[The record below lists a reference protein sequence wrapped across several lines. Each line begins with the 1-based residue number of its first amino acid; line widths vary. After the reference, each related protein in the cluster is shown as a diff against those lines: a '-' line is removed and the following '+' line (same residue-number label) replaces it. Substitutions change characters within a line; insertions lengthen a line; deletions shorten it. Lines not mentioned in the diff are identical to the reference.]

1 MKSRPMSAS
10 RSLPVTSRKQLIQ
23 RIQRELEKRGYPRL
37 QMMLLVALTGGAGF
51 LASFALLVSGVDSLG
66 VRYSVAVAIAYL
78 VFLVLLWIWLRTDF
92 DTYDGLDEV
101 ATDLMDAIPNSAT
114 RGAKGWSGGGGS
126 HSGGGSSGRWDDGS
140 SSEPL
145 VELPDVSL
153 PGADVVADAD
163 EFAIPL
169 AVILAVVGI
178 TLVTLFASF
187 TVILSAP
194 VLFAE
199 LIVDG
204 VLAASLYKRL
214 RRTDSRHWLQ
224 SAVRRTIV
232 PFAITAILAGA
243 IGWGLAMYAPGART
257 LGDALAILA
266 E

>member
-1 MKSRPMSAS
+1 MKPRSMSVS
-10 RSLPVTSRKQLIQ
+10 RSLPITSRKQLVQ

-37 QMMLLVALTGGAGF
+37 QMMLLVVPTGGAGF
-51 LASFALLVSGVDSLG
+51 LASFALLLSGVDSLG

-78 VFLVLLWIWLRTDF
+78 VFLVLLWIWLRTDM
-92 DTYDGLDEV
+92 DSYDGLDQV
-101 ATDLMDAIPNSAT
+101 ATDLMDAIPSQGT
-114 RGAKGWSGGGGS
+114 KGWSGSGGS
-126 HSGGGSSGRWDDGS
+126 YSGGGSTGRWDDGS

-153 PGADVVADAD
+153 PGADAVAEAD

-169 AVILAVVGI
+169 AIILSVVGI
-178 TLVTLFASF
+178 ALVILFASF

-214 RRTDSRHWLQ
+214 RRIDSRHWLQ

-232 PFAITAILAGA
+232 PFAMTAILAGA
-243 IGWGLAMYAPGART
+243 IGWGLSVYAPGAST
-257 LGDALAILA
+257 LGDALTILA

>member
-1 MKSRPMSAS
+1 MKPRPMSAG

-23 RIQRELEKRGYPRL
+23 RVQRELEKRGYPRL

-51 LASFALLVSGVDSLG
+51 LASFALLVSGIDALG
-66 VRYSVAVAIAYL
+66 VRYSAAVAIAYL

-92 DTYDGLDEV
+92 DTYDGLDQV
-101 ATDLMDAIPNSAT
+101 ATDLVDAIPNSAT
-114 RGAKGWSGGGGS
+114 RAAKGWSAGGGS
-126 HSGGGSSGRWDDGS
+126 YGGGGSSGRWDDGS

-145 VELPDVSL
+145 VEFPDVSL
-153 PGADVVADAD
+153 SGADAVSDAD
-163 EFAIPL
+163 ELAIPL

-178 TLVTLFASF
+178 TLVVLFASF

-232 PFAITAILAGA
+232 PFAITAALAGA
-243 IGWGLAMYAPGART
+243 IGWGLATYAPGART
-257 LGDALAILA
+257 LGDALAVLT